1 MNLLPHAITD
11 ESVLLDLIP
20 QKKPFVM
27 VDKLLYFSQEQV
39 VSGLS
44 ITAENLFTENAIFNA
59 PGLIENMVQTVAL
72 HTGYEYYLKKE
83 PAPTGYIGAI
93 KTVEIMALPK
103 IGQELIT
110 TVTILHSIMGITLVQ
125 AEVKC
130 NETIIALSEMKTA
143 LA

>member
-1 MNLLPHAITD
+1 MNLLPHTITD

-27 VDKLLYFSQEQV
+27 VDKLIHFSQERV
-39 VSGLS
+39 VSGFS
-44 ITAENLFTENAIFNA
+44 ISAENLFIDNAIFNA
-59 PGLIENMVQTVAL
+59 AGLIENMAQTVAL

-93 KTVEIMALPK
+93 KKVEIMALPK

-110 TVTILHSIMGITLVQ
+110 TVTILHSIMGITLIQ

-130 NETIIALSEMKTA
+130 NETIMAVSEMKTA